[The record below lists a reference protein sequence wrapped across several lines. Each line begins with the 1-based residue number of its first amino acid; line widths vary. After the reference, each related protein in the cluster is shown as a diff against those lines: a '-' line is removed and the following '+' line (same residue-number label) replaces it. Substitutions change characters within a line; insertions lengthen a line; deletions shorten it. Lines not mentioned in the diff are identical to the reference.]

1 MKVVSRYLSR
11 EIALGVLFVLAGFLS
26 LFAFFDLV
34 KELDDLGKGV
44 YRIQHA
50 LAFVALSLP
59 SRIYELMPVSALIG
73 TVYAL
78 ARFAALSEFT
88 AMRAAGMGRVSALQ
102 SILLTGLLLALFTAL
117 MGEVVSPPTER
128 LAQRLRT
135 GALGTAGSGQ
145 FRSGTWIKDT
155 QRDASGQPVSLRFV
169 NIETLNP
176 DASLE
181 NVRIFDFS
189 PDLELRSVLQ
199 AERAQYDGVS
209 RWKLSGTEETRF
221 ESGRTADALPTLT
234 AQVIRQDSR
243 DWLSDLDP
251 DILRVSMVDPAR
263 MSLTALVHY
272 TRHLR
277 ENKQSPGRFE
287 LALWKKVIYPFAVLI
302 MMMLALPFAYLQVRA
317 GSIGYKVF
325 AGIMLG
331 VVFHFMNGLF
341 SNLGMLNTWPAWL
354 AVSIPSLIALT
365 VALLL
370 LARVGSMR

>member
-234 AQVIRQDSR
+234 AQVVRQDSR

-354 AVSIPSLIALT
+354 TVSIPSLIALT

>member
-354 AVSIPSLIALT
+354 TVSIPSLIALT